1 MWLKRQH
8 AKGNAAR
15 AGSRRGGLDDSDM
28 AFVDAVKV
36 SNGDSAAATGSR
48 NFIQAVE
55 DFDHG
60 NAIAAFRRC
69 GRAA

>member
-36 SNGDSAAATGSR
+36 SNGDSAAATGRS
-48 NFIQAVE
+48 AL
-55 DFDHG
+55 D
-60 NAIAAFRRC
+60 
-69 GRAA
+69 

>member
-15 AGSRRGGLDDSDM
+15 AGSRRGGLDVDM

-36 SNGDSAAATGSR
+36 SNGDSAAATGRS
-48 NFIQAVE
+48 AL
-55 DFDHG
+55 D
-60 NAIAAFRRC
+60 
-69 GRAA
+69 